1 MVVASIQVEW
11 CSVRLS
17 RNTSGYEIT
26 QINYFYLSPFFTLLS
41 YFMKKLKWDFV
52 TRYRW
57 RLRKR
62 IGQLDNWR
70 TSRNGYVWVNEMIVR
85 YNSMHYYT
93 FFFFTSFDIRR
104 YCPKVSADAQWVK
117 ERSHE
122 AYAKNYS
129 MVFPHDEPLA
139 GRNMKKV
146 FLWPLNNEIVLLNPF
161 SLGSLAR
168 GARESRM
175 CLSGKSFNEIVRL
188 AVKSLF

>member
-1 MVVASIQVEW
+1 
-11 CSVRLS
+11 
-17 RNTSGYEIT
+17 
-26 QINYFYLSPFFTLLS
+26 
-41 YFMKKLKWDFV
+41 
-52 TRYRW
+52 
-57 RLRKR
+57 
-62 IGQLDNWR
+62 
-70 TSRNGYVWVNEMIVR
+70 MIVR
-85 YNSMHYYT
+85 YNSMHYYA

-188 AVKSLF
+188 AIKSLF

>member
-41 YFMKKLKWDFV
+41 YLMKKLKWDFV
-52 TRYRW
+52 THYRW

-93 FFFFTSFDIRR
+93 FFSLPALIFVGIVQKFRLTLNGWKKEVTRPTPKITQWFSPTMSLWRVETWKR
-104 YCPKVSADAQWVK
+104 YFSGL
-117 ERSHE
+117 ST
-122 AYAKNYS
+122 
-129 MVFPHDEPLA
+129 
-139 GRNMKKV
+139 MKLY
-146 FLWPLNNEIVLLNPF
+146 F
-161 SLGSLAR
+161 
-168 GARESRM
+168 
-175 CLSGKSFNEIVRL
+175 
-188 AVKSLF
+188 